1 LKDWQVERR
10 VVMSSYKSGG
20 QEHAWT
26 ANGIS
31 LTFTKIEPSQK
42 TEATLE
48 VKFVDENDYTYMK
61 WL

>member
-1 LKDWQVERR
+1 
-10 VVMSSYKSGG
+10 MSGYKSGG

-31 LTFTKIEPSQK
+31 LTFIRVEPSQK
-42 TEATLE
+42 TEPILQLHVVAE
-48 VKFVDENDYTYMK
+48 DDYLYLN